1 MASDITIRE
10 LIQGIT
16 IPIEIRDDAGD
27 LDDLTVY
34 STVRLLISQIDF
46 SANLLNLT
54 VAADASLALGTLG
67 ILNWTPDATKPGPVF
82 GKYWLQVIRIGT
94 GADRPTKLFTLE
106 VVRRA
111 PTV

>member
-10 LIQGIT
+10 LIEGIT
-16 IPIEIRDDAGD
+16 IPIEIRNDDGT
-27 LDDLTVY
+27 LDVLSIYT
-34 STVRLLISQIDF
+34 TVRLVISQIDF
-46 SANLLNLT
+46 SSNVLNLT

-82 GKYWLQVIRIGT
+82 GKYWLQVIRTST
-94 GADRPTKLFTLE
+94 GVDKPTKLFTLE
-106 VVRRA
+106 VIRRA